1 MRRSFPAALLLI
13 VGLLLLLD
21 LLVANPSLD
30 ALTGGIGQVVVVL
43 FAAAALLGA
52 GALAARH
59 ARGTL
64 DPDGDRVGSTLVLVG
79 MAVVLIPGL
88 LAPEGASSA
97 PVRWVVGA
105 LLVPIGASLL
115 ALTAVFVIPAA
126 RRGIRL
132 RGHDNGVL
140 LLAAMVTIVLLLP
153 LGGAIGEA
161 LASAAGWLLQVPV
174 GGVFAGLLLGLA
186 LATAV
191 AAARVLFGLGGAD
204 D

>member
-1 MRRSFPAALLLI
+1 VRRSLPAALVLV

-30 ALTGGIGQVVVVL
+30 AITGGIGEVVVIL

-52 GALAARH
+52 GALVARH
-59 ARGTL
+59 ARGVM
-64 DPDGDRVGSTLVLVG
+64 DPDGDRIGSTLVLVG
-79 MAVVLIPGL
+79 IGIVLVPGL
-88 LAPEGASSA
+88 VAPDGAASEI
-97 PVRWVVGA
+97 VRWVVGA

-132 RGHDNGVL
+132 RGRDNAVL
-140 LLAAMVTIVLLLP
+140 LLAAMVTVVLLLP
-153 LGGAIGEA
+153 LGGVVGSAMTD
-161 LASAAGWLLQVPV
+161 AAGWLLRVPV
-174 GGVFAGLLLGLA
+174 GGVFAGLLVGLA

-191 AAARVLFGLGGAD
+191 AAARVLFGLGSAD
-204 D
+204 E